1 MKNKITP
8 LMKDTL
14 RTIKKTLP
22 RFLAIIAMTGLS
34 AMVFVGLQAC
44 IPNLKET
51 IVKRVKDNHIHD
63 LRVHSYAG
71 IREKDEEII
80 NKLPGSNQVEY
91 MSQEVFDVKDE
102 EYSIKLITSS
112 KNIDTPLVTK
122 GRIPENASEIL
133 LDDKHRQDFGDQIGQ
148 KISFV
153 NKNNQEDEKTLKLEE
168 FSIVGY
174 GKSVDYIGNS
184 RSGST
189 STGDYFA
196 VVDSSVMN
204 KKYPDYAIARLSVN
218 KVQDISTNDFK
229 LFETKNI
236 KKIKKEF
243 ENRPEEV
250 KKEILKDAYKK
261 INEGKIKISD
271 GKKQIEDGQKKLD
284 ESKDKLDKS
293 KSKLDNSKIELQ
305 DSKALLDDT
314 KIQLDEAKKELN
326 ENEKTLAQSKKKLDD
341 GYAKLSSSKEK
352 FESSKK
358 ELDDAKSKLDA
369 GYKQIEYNEKLYHQ
383 KIKDATEKLSQAKK
397 EIEIGQKRLNSAK
410 EEYKKGLE
418 QFKDEISKAK
428 MVLDENKAKLDQAKL
443 ELDRGLV
450 EFNTALDQINTNI
463 SKLERGIN
471 QIDQT
476 IADLKSK
483 IPEGI
488 TREIAQEQ
496 NLTEVLDLFDKID
509 ELDAQKLKL
518 ESQLA
523 QLNES
528 KAQVLAGKPKL
539 DQAQE
544 QYDTGL
550 KEYQAGLKEFEEKK
564 SAGQKKLDDSK
575 AQIDQAEQ
583 KINESKA
590 LLKDGPKKLEE
601 EKRLGLKKLNKAKEE
616 IETYQTKYDQG
627 LKAYQKGLEEYKDAK
642 KILDEN
648 NAKYV
653 DGLAK
658 FNKGRADYQEGLS
671 KYEDGL
677 AKYLQGQ
684 KVWEEGLAEYN
695 KGLKEYEDGL
705 KTFETEKEKA
715 QKDIAKAEEDIKEI
729 EKELDNINI
738 PTYKVEGIY
747 NNKSF
752 NAYISQISSLNYMSL
767 IFTAMFY
774 LVAIL
779 VTLTTIL
786 RMVETERTQIGTLKA
801 LGYNQEKILG
811 KFLLYG
817 LLAAVVGSL
826 LGSVIGQF
834 VLMPPIVNAYV
845 SPSNLDL
852 IVHKINYLN
861 PIIIIFASSLVVGL
875 TIYFTIRRSLKEEPA
890 NLMRPKPPT
899 EAKRTIFEKIPII
912 WNKLSF
918 LNKVSIRNVVRHKLR
933 IFMIILG
940 VAGSFGL
947 IAMAF
952 GIQDSVKNVG
962 PRQFGEVYK
971 YKAQLIYDDE
981 ADDFNEFNKVLN
993 SYISDKISIIS
1004 EQASIL
1010 TKEGFEQ
1017 DITIKATNEVSSF
1030 LDFVKLRKRGSSKN
1044 FTLEDNKV
1052 ILTEKL
1058 AMILNLSKGDTFKFI
1073 DSKGLEHSLEV
1084 QEITE
1089 QYFNHVAY
1097 MTKTTYKS
1105 TIDSKMDENSYLVK
1119 FKDNS
1124 VKNINHVKTEISKYE
1139 ADLAF
1144 IPVSDLADTLK
1155 NLSDSLN
1162 VVILMI
1168 IGVSALLT
1176 FVVLYNLTNINISER
1191 FREIATIKVLGFRPN
1206 EVASYI
1212 FKENYILTVVG
1223 IIFGIGFA
1231 KIMHSII
1238 VFSLSSESFLFD
1250 PAMNIKSF
1258 IWAGLAVIAF
1268 MSLVMVMAKREMNR
1282 INMVEALKDF

>member
-1 MKNKITP
+1 
-8 LMKDTL
+8 MKDTL
-14 RTIKKTLP
+14 RTIKNTLP

-51 IVKRVKDNHIHD
+51 IVKRVKDNQIHD

-71 IREKDEEII
+71 IREKDREII
-80 NKLPGSNQVEY
+80 DKIPGSNQVEY
-91 MSQEVFDVKDE
+91 MSQEVFDVKDK
-102 EYSIKLITSS
+102 EYSINLITST
-112 KNIDTPLVTK
+112 KNIDTPLITK
-122 GRIPENASEIL
+122 GRFPENASEIL
-133 LDDKHRQDFGDQIGQ
+133 LDDKHRQNFGDQIGQ

-153 NKNNQEDEKTLKLEE
+153 NKNNQEDEKMLKEE
-168 FSIVGY
+168 AFSIVGY

-196 VVDSSVMN
+196 IVDSSVIN
-204 KKYPDYAIARLSVN
+204 KKYPDYALARLSAN
-218 KVQDISTNDFK
+218 KGQDISTNDFK

-236 KKIKKEF
+236 NKIKKEF
-243 ENRPEEV
+243 DNRPEEV
-250 KKEILKDAYKK
+250 KREILKDAYEK
-261 INEGKIKISD
+261 IDEGKIKISD
-271 GKKQIEDGQKKLD
+271 GKKEIEDGQKKLD
-284 ESKDKLDKS
+284 ESKDKLDES
-293 KSKLDNSKIELQ
+293 KAKLDNSKIELQ
-305 DSKALLDDT
+305 DSMALLDDT
-314 KIQLDEAKKELN
+314 KIQLDDAKKELDEN
-326 ENEKTLAQSKKKLDD
+326 ENTLAQSKVKLDD
-341 GYAKLSSSKEK
+341 GYGQLSASKEK
-352 FESSKK
+352 LDSSKK
-358 ELDDAKSKLDA
+358 ELDDAKAKLDA
-369 GYKQIEYNEKLYHQ
+369 GYKQIEDNEKLYQQ
-383 KIKDATEKLSQAKK
+383 KIKEATDKLSQAQAEIEKGQKQLDSAKK
-397 EIEIGQKRLNSAK
+397 EYQHE
-410 EEYKKGLE
+410 LE
-418 QFKDEISKAK
+418 QFNNEISQAKAA
-428 MVLDENKAKLDQAKL
+428 LDENKTKLDQAKI
-443 ELDRGLV
+443 ELDRGL
-450 EFNTALDQINTNI
+450 EEYNTALSQINTNI
-463 SKLERGIN
+463 SEMEKGIT
-471 QIDQT
+471 QIEQT
-476 IADLKSK
+476 IADLNSK
-483 IPEGI
+483 IPEGM

-496 NLTEVLDLFDKID
+496 NLTEVLALFDKID
-509 ELDAQKLKL
+509 ELNAQKSKL
-518 ESQLA
+518 EAQLA
-523 QLNES
+523 QLNEGKS
-528 KAQVLAGKPKL
+528 QILAGKPKL
-539 DQAQE
+539 DQAQA
-544 QYDTGL
+544 QYEAGL
-550 KEYQAGLKEFEEKK
+550 KEYQVGLKEFEEKK
-564 SAGQKKLDDSK
+564 SAGQKKLDENK
-575 AQIDQAEQ
+575 AQIDQAEKQ
-583 KINESKA
+583 LNENKA
-590 LLKDGPKKLEE
+590 LLEDGPKKLEK
-601 EKRLGLKKLNKAKEE
+601 EKRLGLEKLNKAKED
-616 IETYQTKYDQG
+616 IKIAQAKYDQG
-627 LKAYQKGLEEYKDAK
+627 LKAYQKGLEEYQAAK
-642 KILDEN
+642 KTLDEN
-648 NAKYV
+648 KAKYE

-658 FNKGRADYQEGLS
+658 FNQGKEDYQEGVK

-677 AKYLQGQ
+677 AKYNQGQ
-684 KVWEEGLAEYN
+684 KDWEEGLAEYN

-705 KTFETEKEKA
+705 KKFNSEKEKA
-715 QKDIAKAEEDIKEI
+715 QKDITKAEEDIREI

-738 PTYKVEGIY
+738 PNYKVEGIY
-747 NNKSF
+747 NNRSF

-801 LGYNQEKILG
+801 LGYNQAKILG

-817 LLAAVVGSL
+817 LLAAFIGSL
-826 LGSVIGQF
+826 VGSVIGQF

-861 PIIIIFASSLVVGL
+861 PLIIILASSLVVGL
-875 TIYFTIRRSLKEEPA
+875 TIYFTILRSLKEEPA

-952 GIQDSVKNVG
+952 GIQSSVKNVG

-971 YKAQLIYDDE
+971 YNAQLIYDDE
-981 ADDFNEFNKVLN
+981 ADDFNEFNENLDK
-993 SYISDKISIIS
+993 YTSDKISIIS

-1017 DITIKATNEVSSF
+1017 DITINATNEVSSF
-1030 LDFVKLRKRGSSKN
+1030 LDFVKLRRRGSSKN

-1052 ILTEKL
+1052 IITEKL
-1058 AMILNLSKGDTFKFI
+1058 AMILNLSKGDSFKFI

-1097 MTKTTYKS
+1097 MTKTTFKS
-1105 TIDSKMDENSYLVK
+1105 TIDSKMNENSYLVK
-1119 FKDNS
+1119 FKDS
-1124 VKNINHVKTEISKYE
+1124 SDKNINHVKTEISKYE

-1144 IPVSDLADTLK
+1144 IPVSDLADTLN

-1223 IIFGIGFA
+1223 IIFGIGVA
-1231 KIMHSII
+1231 KMMHSII

-1258 IWAGLAVIAF
+1258 IWAALAVIAF
-1268 MSLVMVMAKREMNR
+1268 MVLVMILAKREMNR